1 MYTMQSEKG
10 MSIPLAYF
18 YYEMED
24 FKKALK
30 MIEIALYV
38 NVAKLVHSSQKSLV
52 MKLLKKNS
60 KL

>member
-1 MYTMQSEKG
+1 
-10 MSIPLAYF
+10 
-18 YYEMED
+18 MED

-52 MKLLKKNS
+52 MKLLKKIQNFDGS
-60 KL
+60 RATELNDKFSS